1 MRTLLNIPG
10 IQVNANSQLGV
21 TPMHLAC
28 KNGHA
33 GVVTVLAA
41 AGTFLLELPV
51 TCVCVCVCLCVP
63 LDV

>member
-1 MRTLLNIPG
+1 VRTLLNIPG

-51 TCVCVCVCLCVP
+51 T
-63 LDV
+63 